1 MDIIHKYL
9 RYISLEKRY
18 SDRTL
23 SIYENVL
30 KGFMDYYAGDDEWN
44 DGDVG
49 NALKPIAIRN
59 YEVWLLDS
67 KGLSAKTVNLHLSV
81 ISAFSK
87 YLLKEGVVSVNPV
100 KLISR
105 PKINKRLPV
114 FFRKDKMEEYF
125 STTSIYASE
134 ENMDMLTGKDKVA
147 EEYYEKRRKR
157 LVIKILYDTGLRRAE
172 LIGLNKEDFDLGRGI
187 IRVLGKGN
195 KMREIP
201 LLPSLSKE
209 ISLYLQATALMKS
222 GDIQAKTPLIL
233 SKSGRRL
240 YPMEVERIVKEELG
254 DAGIM
259 GKTSPHVLRHTLATG
274 LLDSGA
280 DLNSIKE
287 MLGHSSL
294 AATQVYTHNS
304 IEKLKQVYKN
314 AHPRAKR
321 GGIMEIRVKSLKF
334 NADQKLLDFVEKKVS
349 KLERFDETIDYVD
362 VIMSL
367 MEKPDNK
374 SVKLQAG
381 MPGGTLMIERTARSF
396 EEAINEGVDAM
407 KEKLVRNKE
416 KKSAQ

>member
-201 LLPSLSKE
+201 VLPSLSKE

-349 KLERFDETIDYVD
+349 KLERFDETIDYVN